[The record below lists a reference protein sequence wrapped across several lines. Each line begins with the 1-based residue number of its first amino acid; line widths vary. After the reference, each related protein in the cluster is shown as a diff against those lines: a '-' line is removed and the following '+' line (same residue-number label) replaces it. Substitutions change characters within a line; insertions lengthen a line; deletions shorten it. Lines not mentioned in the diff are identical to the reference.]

1 MYINC
6 IKLCI
11 IKNWI
16 NFENIRNVKINI
28 VFLLINGIL
37 HSGLLS
43 DTFYCFKIL
52 QIIVYSK
59 NINQN
64 SFKRLLKEG

>member
-16 NFENIRNVKINI
+16 NFENIRNVKIVI
-28 VFLLINGIL
+28 VFADKWYTALLFAFRYF
-37 HSGLLS
+37 LL
-43 DTFYCFKIL
+43 L
-52 QIIVYSK
+52 
-59 NINQN
+59 
-64 SFKRLLKEG
+64 